1 VHATIVAPTL
11 QWKGRRDRE
20 TMRREFRQLAILLCI
35 GLTST
40 NLLAGAPPLP
50 ATSEPSSA
58 PAPAPDPAM
67 LAGALGITFIEGSS
81 STMVVERQGK
91 KYLVDL
97 SSHTIR
103 EVAPTS
109 TPASA
114 ANALEPS
121 APPPAKAQEVAAT
134 QPAKKPTPGV
144 YEPGDDFVFSL
155 PTGRRLDRHGFY
167 INFNHR
173 FAFEPAFSGSA
184 RGATLLGLDSWALPS
199 FGLRYGMTDRFSVNI
214 MRSPSFLGRPIELMA
229 AYNFL
234 DERDHQPLNA
244 AFRFSVDGQDHF
256 SKNFTYNF
264 EGIFSRSFS
273 SRAQLYVVPT
283 LSLQNRRLISIP
295 YLAPIPDLPA
305 VNSFSLGVGGALDI
319 RPTVARVAEVIP
331 TLASRSDLSIHRP
344 AYSFGIQ
351 KKIWRHTFGFGNGPG
366 STVAQRAGTRAT
378 LINRTYADTPGGLFI
393 GFDLTR
399 QVY

>member
-1 VHATIVAPTL
+1 
-11 QWKGRRDRE
+11 
-20 TMRREFRQLAILLCI
+20 MRGGFRQVAILHCI
-35 GLTST
+35 GLASAE
-40 NLLAGAPPLP
+40 LLAEAPPMP
-50 ATSEPSSA
+50 ATGEPSSA
-58 PAPAPDPAM
+58 SAPTPAPDPVA
-67 LAGALGITFIEGSS
+67 LAGALGITFVKGSS
-81 STMVVERQGK
+81 STLVVERQGK

-97 SSHTIR
+97 SSRTIR
-103 EVAPTS
+103 EVPPTS
-109 TPASA
+109 MPASA

-121 APPPAKAQEVAAT
+121 APPAAKAQEVAAT
-134 QPAKKPTPGV
+134 QQAKKPIPGV
-144 YEPGDDFVFSL
+144 FEPGDDFVFSL
-155 PTGRRLDRHGFY
+155 PNGRRLDWHGFY

-184 RGATLLGLDSWALPS
+184 RGAMLLGLDSWALPS
-199 FGLRYGMTDRFSVNI
+199 FGLRYGVTDKFSVSVV
-214 MRSPSFLGRPIELMA
+214 RSPSFLDRPIELMA

-234 DERDHQPLNA
+234 DEHDQQPLNA

-264 EGIFSRSFS
+264 ERIFSRSFS

-305 VNSFSLGVGGALDI
+305 INSFSLGVGGALDI